1 MAGRLFR
8 NIWRILNTDIEF
20 NLASNDLIWI
30 ALEEKL
36 RLRGVKVT
44 GDYMTILRLMLR
56 STPDEEIAKEL
67 GKAKSTIANKKTAI
81 RRDLNDLLKGNNVS
95 LPDRDEEYLKRLS
108 EAGAIPRHLLVTG
121 SRIDSAKAVLE
132 IAKAIQENKDA
143 RVLKP
148 LIENIDS
155 VLDVLNFPLEKVFGA
170 DLPFSPIATGIIS
183 FIVEKTRQEPT
194 LEDAV
199 QLVAQV
205 AYLESIRQF
214 FIDYPEIKSRL
225 IESEASE
232 AVQKQIKNLEEEIDF
247 NDRDAKDTL
256 ICFYDSPL
264 RKKFDE
270 ILFARLK
277 ESCLDENTAKIVIER
292 ISRSTHRYIK
302 EIVVEV
308 KNDAKKLAGIYG
320 DSWQKDLE
328 AYDSI
333 DKYLEEAIATKPQE
347 KVFDENFSFQDIY
360 VPLEVQSVN
369 SDGKVQQRATS
380 QNIEKWAQTILLDEN
395 KNKQVLFIQAGP
407 GRGKSVFCRMFAD
420 WVRQE
425 LHPIYTP
432 IFIRL
437 RDVINFAANIDET
450 LADAV
455 SWDFVKTDSGWLT
468 DPNTRFLF
476 LLDGFDELLLERGAS
491 NELKVFLDQVAQF
504 QKQAAENKERGHRVL
519 ITGRPLALYGIERLM
534 PSNLERVSILPMGN
548 DIQQEW
554 FQKWQMIL
562 GEAETEKF
570 WEFLHSEQCPEEV
583 KELAREP
590 LLLYLLAAMHR
601 DDKLQGEMFATS
613 DVCGA
618 KVLIYEQVLEWVLEK
633 QRVED
638 GQNLNPKITK
648 LEPEDLEILLAEAG
662 LCVVQSGG
670 EYAAI
675 KMIEDR
681 LVEQGYKE
689 LQALIE
695 KARQDKREDGLKNA
709 LAAFYLKSAAAA
721 ENSVEFF
728 HKSFGEFLCA
738 KRMAESLEDLTLK
751 TGRRRKIYVVSDKE
765 LEWQVYDLFG
775 YGSLTAEVVEYLM
788 ALLVKSE
795 VKLVVL
801 FERLQGFYLDW
812 CEGEFIEPI
821 KETLPQKKAGQLQQW
836 GIESGQRRVNIYTGL
851 NVMILLFELH
861 RYGQS
866 QEELQEQLHFYPC
879 GQPDSEDFEKTR
891 LLRVIGYSECLG
903 SRTFVEIVGNFLS
916 SADLSSANLSSANLS
931 SADLRNANL
940 SSANLSSA
948 NLSSANLS
956 SANLSSADLRNA
968 DLSSADLSS
977 ADLRNADL
985 SSADLSSA
993 DLSSADLSSADLSR
1007 ADLSSADLRN
1017 ADLRNAKL
1025 SSAKLSSANL
1035 RNAKL
1040 SSANLRSAN
1049 LSSADLRDAYLRSAN
1064 LSSADLSSA
1073 DLSSADLRDANL
1085 RNADLSSAD
1094 LSSAN
1099 LRNADLSSADL
1110 SSANLRNAKLSSAD
1124 LSSANLSSAD
1134 LSGADLSSADLSNIK
1149 WNNKTLWSRAFG
1161 LGT

>member
-1 MAGRLFR
+1 MSGRLLR
-8 NIWRILNTDIEF
+8 NIWRVLDTDIEF
-20 NLASNDLIWI
+20 NLANIDLIWLT
-30 ALEEKL
+30 LEEKL

-56 STPDEEIAKEL
+56 STSDDEIAKEL

-81 RRDLNDLLKGNNVS
+81 RRDLNDLLKDNNVS

-108 EAGAIPRHLLVTG
+108 EAGAIASNLSVTG
-121 SRIDSAKAVLE
+121 SGIEASKAVFELME
-132 IAKAIQENKDA
+132 TLQKGKNVGE
-143 RVLKP
+143 LKP
-148 LIENIDS
+148 IIDNINS
-155 VLDVLNFPLEKVFGA
+155 VLDVLNSPLKKVVEVG
-170 DLPFSPIATGIIS
+170 LPFLSIATGIIS
-183 FIVEKTRQEPT
+183 YIVEQTRQEPT
-194 LEDAV
+194 LEDSV
-199 QLVAQV
+199 ELIAQV

-214 FIDYPEIKSRL
+214 FIEHPEIQDRL
-225 IESEASE
+225 TETEASE
-232 AVQKQIKNLEEEIDF
+232 AVQKQINKLDEEINF

-264 RKKFDE
+264 RKKIDE
-270 ILFARLK
+270 ILFASLK
-277 ESCLDENTAKIVIER
+277 ESGLDKNTAKIVTER

-302 EIVVEV
+302 EIVVQV
-308 KNDAKKLAGIYG
+308 KNDAQKLAGFYG
-320 DSWQKDLE
+320 DSWQQNLE
-328 AYDSI
+328 AYTSI
-333 DKYLEEAIATKPQE
+333 DNYLEEAIATKPQE
-347 KVFDENFSFQDIY
+347 KVFDENFTFRQIY
-360 VPLEVQSVN
+360 VPLEVKSVN
-369 SDGKVQQRATS
+369 SDGKLEERATS
-380 QNIEKWAQTILLDEN
+380 QNIEEWAKTILLDEN
-395 KNKQVLFIQAGP
+395 KDKQVLFIQAGP

-432 IFIRL
+432 ILIRL
-437 RDVINFAANIDET
+437 RDIRNFAANIDET

-455 SWDFVKTDSGWLT
+455 GWDFVKTNSGWLT
-468 DPNTRFLF
+468 DRNTRFLF

-534 PSNLERVSILPMGN
+534 PPNLERVSILPMGN
-548 DIQQEW
+548 DIQQGW

-562 GEAETEKF
+562 GEEEAEKF
-570 WEFLHSEQCPEEV
+570 REFLHSEQCPVQV
-583 KELAREP
+583 KVLAREP

-601 DDKLQGEMFATS
+601 DKQLQREMFATS
-613 DVCGA
+613 DVGGA
-618 KVLIYEQVLEWVLEK
+618 KVLIYDQALEWVLEK
-633 QRVED
+633 QRVEN

-648 LEPEDLEILLAEAG
+648 LESEDLEILLAEAG

-695 KARQDKREDGLKNA
+695 KARQDKQEDGLKNA
-709 LAAFYLKSAAAA
+709 LAAFYLKSAAEA

-751 TGRRRKIYVVSDKE
+751 TGRRRKTYVVSDKE

-775 YGSLTAEVVEYLM
+775 YGNLTAEVVEYLM

-795 VKLVVL
+795 VELVVL
-801 FERLQGFYLDW
+801 FERLHGFYVDW
-812 CEGEFIEPI
+812 SEGEFIEATE
-821 KETLPQKKAGQLQQW
+821 ETLPQKKARQLQQW
-836 GIESGQRRVNIYTGL
+836 GIESGQRRANIYTGL

-861 RYGQS
+861 RYGQF

-891 LLRVIGYSECLG
+891 LLRIIGYSQCLG
-903 SRTFVEIVGNFLS
+903 IAAFVEIVGKF
-916 SADLSSANLSSANLS
+916 
-931 SADLRNANL
+931 
-940 SSANLSSA
+940 
-948 NLSSANLS
+948 
-956 SANLSSADLRNA
+956 
-968 DLSSADLSS
+968 LSSADLSS
-977 ADLRNADL
+977 ADLSSADL

-1007 ADLSSADLRN
+1007 ADLSSADLSSANLRN
-1017 ADLRNAKL
+1017 ANLSRADLSRADLRNANL
-1025 SSAKLSSANL
+1025 SRADLRNANLSSANL
-1035 RNAKL
+1035 RNA
-1040 SSANLRSAN
+1040 N
-1049 LSSADLRDAYLRSAN
+1049 LSSADLRNAN
-1064 LSSADLSSA
+1064 LSSANLSRA
-1073 DLSSADLRDANL
+1073 DLSR
-1085 RNADLSSAD
+1085 AD

-1099 LRNADLSSADL
+1099 LRNANLSRANLSRADL
-1110 SSANLRNAKLSSAD
+1110 SRANLRNANLSSAD

-1134 LSGADLSSADLSNIK
+1134 LRDADLRSANLSSANLSDADLSSANLSDADLSNIK
-1149 WNNKTLWSRAFG
+1149 WNNNTVWPRAFG
-1161 LGT
+1161 IPT